1 MRATSSAHS
10 AFASCCPRKSRSIN
24 GTWPSALLCLAMAAA
39 PGVDA
44 RGVAEIDVHPL
55 YLNHRQYFRILLLK
69 PLPNQRLIAFD
80 RAMQWLLAG
89 LARVLL
95 RPRVVNPLHR
105 ACLTSVAAAG
115 PSNCPSRRA
124 SSASEPYIVRTR
136 CPKLKRQPRGFRAP
150 THWAPYA
157 HAEPSVLW
165 SSERARQLFR
175 KRTLYASISLGAW
188 WCQAS
193 SVSIRCRPIW
203 PALCRRTS
211 SSRNWMIFA
220 AKSIGSLG
228 FA

>member
-1 MRATSSAHS
+1 VNFMRATSSAHS

-39 PGVDA
+39 RGVDA
-44 RGVAEIDVHPL
+44 RGV
-55 YLNHRQYFRILLLK
+55 
-69 PLPNQRLIAFD
+69 
-80 RAMQWLLAG
+80 
-89 LARVLL
+89 
-95 RPRVVNPLHR
+95 
-105 ACLTSVAAAG
+105 
-115 PSNCPSRRA
+115 CPSRRA
-124 SSASEPYIVRTR
+124 SSAGEPYIVRTR
-136 CPKLKRQPRGFRAP
+136 CPNLKRQPRGFRAS

-157 HAEPSVLW
+157 HAEPRVLW